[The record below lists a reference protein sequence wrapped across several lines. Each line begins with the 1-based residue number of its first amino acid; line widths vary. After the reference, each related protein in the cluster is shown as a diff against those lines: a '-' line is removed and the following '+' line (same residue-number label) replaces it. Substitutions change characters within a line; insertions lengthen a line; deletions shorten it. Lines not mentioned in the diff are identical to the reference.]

1 MIAKSMS
8 FHSHRIAW
16 SRVAVVLAFAYAVLV
31 PSPPIFSPPVLEF
44 LELLGFVL
52 LAGATLGR
60 LWCLAYISGFKNEVL
75 MTEGPYSVVRNPLYA
90 FNFVGT
96 VGFGLAV
103 ENPLLAALL
112 ALGFLA
118 FYPGVVRREEARM
131 AQQFGESYARYREST
146 PRWIPRWSN
155 FHEPETWTI
164 VPRRF
169 RAGLLSNMWFLWAF
183 LLWEVFEELR
193 LLEWFRGL

>member
-1 MIAKSMS
+1 MITKSIS

-16 SRVAVVLAFAYAVLV
+16 SRVAVVLVFVYAVLV
-31 PSPPIFSPPVLEF
+31 PSPAFFSQAALEF

-52 LAGATLGR
+52 LSAAALGR
-60 LWCLAYISGFKNEVL
+60 LWCLSYISGFKNEVL
-75 MTEGPYSVVRNPLYA
+75 LTEGPYSVVRNPLYL
-90 FNFVGT
+90 FNFVGA
-96 VGFGLAV
+96 VGFGLAI
-103 ENPLLAALL
+103 ENPFLAALL

-118 FYPGVVRREEARM
+118 FYPSVVRREEARLTE
-131 AQQFGESYARYREST
+131 QFGEAFTRYCAVT

-155 FHEPETWTI
+155 FHEPETWTV

-183 LLWEVFEELR
+183 LVWEVFEEFR

>member
-1 MIAKSMS
+1 MTDSSIS

-16 SRVAVVLAFAYAVLV
+16 SRVAVVLVFAYAVLV
-31 PSPPIFSPPVLEF
+31 PAPAMFSQPAIEF

-52 LAGATLGR
+52 LSTAALGR
-60 LWCLAYISGFKNEVL
+60 LWCLSYISGFKNEVL
-75 MTEGPYSVVRNPLYA
+75 MTEGPYSVVRNPLYL
-90 FNFVGT
+90 FNFAGA

-103 ENPLLAALL
+103 ENPVLAALL

-118 FYPGVVRREEARM
+118 FYPGVVRREEARLTER
-131 AQQFGESYARYREST
+131 FGDTYARYRERT

-164 VPRRF
+164 IPRRF

-183 LLWEVFEELR
+183 LVWEVFEELR
-193 LLEWFRGL
+193 LLDWFRGL

>member
-1 MIAKSMS
+1 MS

-16 SRVAVVLAFAYAVLV
+16 SRVAVVLVFVYAVLV
-31 PSPPIFSPPVLEF
+31 PAPAIFSPAALELF
-44 LELLGFVL
+44 ELLGFVL
-52 LAGATLGR
+52 LASAALGR

-90 FNFVGT
+90 FNFVGA

-103 ENPLLAALL
+103 ENALLAALI

-118 FYPGVVRREEARM
+118 FYPGVVRREEARL
-131 AQQFGESYARYREST
+131 AQQFGESYVRYCDST

-155 FHEPETWTI
+155 FHEPENLTI
-164 VPRRF
+164 FPRRF
-169 RAGLLSNMWFLWAF
+169 RAGLLSTMWFLWAF
-183 LLWEVFEELR
+183 LIWEVFEELR